1 MAQVALNG
9 TAINQSIRNNYVS
22 YQYRVYDSCRYIDY
36 DEEGYPYCIPGY
48 WYYTGYSNAIIN
60 GVVNCNNKVY
70 VNGISVAKAG
80 DTVNETWVNSGLQ
93 SEYVSGSASP
103 GLNGSGNGT
112 IGSNANNKK
121 VYINGALVAV
131 KGSSVT
137 THLSTT
143 TTLNAPVA
151 NKVFIG

>member
-22 YQYRVYDSCRYIDY
+22 YQYREYDSCRYTDY
-36 DEEGYPYCIPGY
+36 DEEGDPYCIPGY
-48 WYYTGYSNAIIN
+48 WYYNGNSNAIIN

>member
-9 TAINQSIRNNYVS
+9 TAINQSIRNSYVS
-22 YQYRVYDSCRYIDY
+22 YQYRVYDSCRDIDY
-36 DEEGYPYCIPGY
+36 DEYGYPYCVPGY

-151 NKVFIG
+151 NNVFIG